1 MSDIILIGKNLEVV
15 VTGAHA
21 FTKVNLLNFIL
32 ELRGK
37 TKKTANTLFFFF
49 IFIISMLFVSDLM
62 KKLIYHFK
70 LEILP
75 LDFYGRISIL

>member
-21 FTKVNLLNFIL
+21 FTKVNLFNFIL

-37 TKKTANTLFFFF
+37 TKKTANTLFFF